1 MEQIP
6 VKQLHASPFNPRRT
20 GGPIDELVKSV
31 AKHGVLQNLL
41 ARPRPKGG
49 FEIIVGHRRHEA
61 AEKAGRAKVPVE
73 VRELS
78 DVEARE
84 IQLVENLQRED
95 LHPMEEAEGY
105 EGLKVLGRSVEEI
118 AAQVGKSESWV
129 NGRLTL
135 LDLSDEGRK
144 AFYRGDLTPTT
155 ALLIARLKKK
165 GERVQAAGL
174 AHITQKSRWGDVMP
188 AREAAAALKR
198 LLETDAS
205 PAKRSV
211 QTAGARLVTAVRART
226 RDLAMRQIVRRIEQK
241 ADLQPADLRLAL
253 TARIAQGVPADV
265 LERRGVE
272 TPRQLE
278 AKVRTAGGA
287 ELRGLMVELALAGW
301 VDDPDDE
308 TGARLKASC
317 KAYGLEH
324 REIETTA
331 RELLAKEEATGK
343 AEALFTKTR

>member
-6 VKQLHASPFNPRRT
+6 VKQLHPSPFNPRRT

-31 AKHGVLQNLL
+31 EKHGVLQNLL

-49 FEIIVGHRRHEA
+49 YEIVVGHRRHAA
-61 AEKAGRAKVPVE
+61 AEKAGRSKVPVE

-105 EGLKVLGRSVEEI
+105 EGLKALGRYVEEI
-118 AAQVGKSESWV
+118 AAQLGKSESWV

-135 LDLSDEGRK
+135 LDLNDEGRK

-174 AHITQKSRWGDVMP
+174 AHITQKNRWGDVMP

-198 LLETDAS
+198 LLEADAS
-205 PAKRSV
+205 PAKKST
-211 QTAGARLVTAVRART
+211 QLAGARLVTAVRART
-226 RDLAMRQIVRRIEQK
+226 RDYAIRQIVQRVERK
-241 ADLQPADLRLAL
+241 ADLQPADLRLML
-253 TARIAQGVPADV
+253 TARIADGVPAAV

-272 TPRQLE
+272 TPKQLE
-278 AKVRTAGGA
+278 RKLATAGGA
-287 ELRGLMVELALAGW
+287 ELRGLLVEIDLAAWL
-301 VDDPDDE
+301 DDPEDV
-308 TGARLKASC
+308 TSTRLKTTC
-317 KAYGLEH
+317 KVYGLEH
-324 REIETTA
+324 REIEQTA
-331 RELLAKEEATGK
+331 RELLAKEEATGR
-343 AEALFTKTR
+343 AEALFAKTR